1 MEFFRKVIEDF
12 PGAGQGTIKI
22 ELAKKGYRVN
32 KKRIARI
39 MRENNLISKRANK
52 FRVATTNSDHGL
64 KKYPNITKNITINNI
79 NKLIVGDVSQFSNKG
94 KDYYIAT
101 LMDVCNREVIGCSIS
116 RKNDTNLVLSA
127 LEDAVG
133 NRGKSILRGCIH
145 HTDTDVRYCSKAYIE
160 RLSELKMK
168 ISMCKGNA
176 YENAYSE
183 SLFKTIKYQEINI
196 SEYMNERDMVSK
208 IFWYIK
214 KYNER
219 RPHSALNGMSPLEY
233 KNYLSKKEKNLL

>member
-1 MEFFRKVIEDF
+1 
-12 PGAGQGTIKI
+12 
-22 ELAKKGYRVN
+22 
-32 KKRIARI
+32 
-39 MRENNLISKRANK
+39 MRENNLISKRTNK
-52 FRVATTNSDHGL
+52 FRVSTTNSSHSL

-94 KDYYIAT
+94 KEYFIAT

-133 NRGKSILRGCIH
+133 NRGKSILEGCIH
-145 HTDTDVRYCSKAYIE
+145 HTDTDVRYCSKTYIN
-160 RLSELKMK
+160 RLTELKMK

-176 YENAYSE
+176 YENAHAE

-196 SEYMNERDMVSK
+196 SEYSNEKEMIIN
-208 IFWYIK
+208 IFSYIK

-219 RPHSALNGMSPLEY
+219 RPHSSLKGMTPIEY
-233 KNYLSKKEKNLL
+233 KYYLLNNEKNNDNLS

>member
-1 MEFFRKVIEDF
+1 
-12 PGAGQGTIKI
+12 
-22 ELAKKGYRVN
+22 
-32 KKRIARI
+32 
-39 MRENNLISKRANK
+39 MRENNLISKRTNK
-52 FRVATTNSDHGL
+52 FRVSTTNSSHSL

-94 KDYYIAT
+94 KEYFIAT

-133 NRGKSILRGCIH
+133 NRGKSILEGCIH
-145 HTDTDVRYCSKAYIE
+145 HTDTDVRYCSKTYIN
-160 RLSELKMK
+160 RLTELKMK

-176 YENAYSE
+176 YENAHAE

-196 SEYMNERDMVSK
+196 SEYSNEKEM
-208 IFWYIK
+208 IFNIFSYIN

-219 RPHSALNGMSPLEY
+219 RPHSSLKGMTPIEY
-233 KNYLSKKEKNLL
+233 KYYLLNNEKNNDNLS

>member
-1 MEFFRKVIEDF
+1 
-12 PGAGQGTIKI
+12 
-22 ELAKKGYRVN
+22 
-32 KKRIARI
+32 
-39 MRENNLISKRANK
+39 MRENNLISKRTNK
-52 FRVATTNSDHGL
+52 FRVATTNSSHSL

-94 KDYYIAT
+94 KEYFIAT

-133 NRGKSILRGCIH
+133 NRGKSILEGCIH
-145 HTDTDVRYCSKAYIE
+145 HTDTDVRNCSKTYIN
-160 RLSELKMK
+160 RLTELKMK

-176 YENAYSE
+176 YENAHAE

-196 SEYMNERDMVSK
+196 SEYSNEKEM
-208 IFWYIK
+208 IFNIFSYIK

-219 RPHSALNGMSPLEY
+219 RPHSSLRGMIPIEY
-233 KNYLSKKEKNLL
+233 KNYLLNNEKNNDNLS

>member
-1 MEFFRKVIEDF
+1 
-12 PGAGQGTIKI
+12 
-22 ELAKKGYRVN
+22 
-32 KKRIARI
+32 
-39 MRENNLISKRANK
+39 MRENNLISKRTNK
-52 FRVATTNSDHGL
+52 FRVSTTNSSHSL

-94 KDYYIAT
+94 KEYFIAT

-133 NRGKSILRGCIH
+133 NRGKSILEGCIH
-145 HTDTDVRYCSKAYIE
+145 HTDTDVIYCSKTYIN
-160 RLSELKMK
+160 RLTELKMK

-176 YENAYSE
+176 YENAHAE

-196 SEYMNERDMVSK
+196 SEYSNEKEM
-208 IFWYIK
+208 IFNIFSYIK

-219 RPHSALNGMSPLEY
+219 RPHSSLKGMTPIEY
-233 KNYLSKKEKNLL
+233 KYYLLNNEKNNDNLS

>member
-1 MEFFRKVIEDF
+1 
-12 PGAGQGTIKI
+12 
-22 ELAKKGYRVN
+22 
-32 KKRIARI
+32 
-39 MRENNLISKRANK
+39 MRENNLISKRTNK
-52 FRVATTNSDHGL
+52 FRVSTTNSSHSL

-94 KDYYIAT
+94 KEYFIAT

-133 NRGKSILRGCIH
+133 NRGKSILEGCIH
-145 HTDTDVRYCSKAYIE
+145 HTDTDVRYCSKTYIN
-160 RLSELKMK
+160 RLTELKMK

-176 YENAYSE
+176 YENAHAE

-196 SEYMNERDMVSK
+196 SEYSNEKEM
-208 IFWYIK
+208 IFNIFSYIK

-219 RPHSALNGMSPLEY
+219 RPHSSLKGMTPIEY
-233 KNYLSKKEKNLL
+233 KYYLLNNEKNNDNLS

>member
-1 MEFFRKVIEDF
+1 
-12 PGAGQGTIKI
+12 
-22 ELAKKGYRVN
+22 
-32 KKRIARI
+32 
-39 MRENNLISKRANK
+39 MRENNLISKRTNK
-52 FRVATTNSDHGL
+52 FRVATTNSSHSL

-94 KDYYIAT
+94 KEYFIAT

-133 NRGKSILRGCIH
+133 NRGKSILEGCIH
-145 HTDTDVRYCSKAYIE
+145 HTDTDVRYCSKTYIN
-160 RLSELKMK
+160 RLTELKMK

-176 YENAYSE
+176 YENAHAE

-196 SEYMNERDMVSK
+196 SEYSNEKEM
-208 IFWYIK
+208 IFNIFSYIK

-219 RPHSALNGMSPLEY
+219 RPHSSLRGMTPIEY
-233 KNYLSKKEKNLL
+233 KNYL

>member
-1 MEFFRKVIEDF
+1 MKV
-12 PGAGQGTIKI
+12 
-22 ELAKKGYRVN
+22 ELAKIGYRIN

-39 MRENNLISKRANK
+39 MRENNLISKRTNK
-52 FRVATTNSDHGL
+52 FRVATTNSSHSL

-94 KDYYIAT
+94 KEYFIAT

-133 NRGKSILRGCIH
+133 NRGKSILEGCIH
-145 HTDTDVRYCSKAYIE
+145 HTDTDVRYCSNTYIN
-160 RLSELKMK
+160 RLTELKMK

-176 YENAYSE
+176 YENAHAE

-196 SEYMNERDMVSK
+196 SEYSNEKEM
-208 IFWYIK
+208 IFNIFSYIK

-219 RPHSALNGMSPLEY
+219 RPHSSLRGMTPIEY
-233 KNYLSKKEKNLL
+233 KNYLLNNEKNNDNLS